1 MMRVLVCHG
10 GRQHSHHLA
19 MALANRGM
27 LAKYVTGLPTQR
39 HPGGWLGRFLLPKK
53 AEAYAIPIDPALV
66 KHIYLEP
73 VARRVTRGLGPK
85 WSRAAGSFA
94 DRLFDRW
101 VCGLVRKLCPDVVV
115 AYETGAYN
123 IFRKAKELGVKTVLD
138 AASLH
143 HQWQDR
149 FLPTTESEAAHR
161 RTQRRKDA
169 EIELA
174 DEILVVS
181 KFACQSYVDSGV
193 SPDRVHAMPLGVDTN
208 RFRPDDAGVR
218 SRRDGNQDLRFV
230 YVGNESQLKGVHVL
244 HQAVARLRAAGETFT
259 ATMIGGSTRSADR
272 NPDCAIVRKPWM
284 SHDLLSSEL
293 TAHDVLILPSF
304 FDSFGMVVAEAMA
317 CGLPAI
323 VTENVGAKEMI
334 TDGENGR
341 VIPAGQAEALAD
353 AMRWFIANRANLPT
367 MSLAARRSA
376 EQYDWTNY
384 RRRVT
389 EFLASVQ

>member
-19 MALANRGM
+19 MALASRGM

-39 HPGGWLGRFLLPKK
+39 HPGGWLGRFLFPKK

-66 KHIYLEP
+66 KHVYLEP

-101 VCGLVRKLCPDVVV
+101 VCGLVGKLRPDVVV
-115 AYETGAYN
+115 AYETGALC
-123 IFRKAKELGVKTVLD
+123 IFRTAKELGVKTVLD
-138 AASLH
+138 AASIH
-143 HQWQDR
+143 HRWQDR
-149 FLPTTESEAAHR
+149 FLPAVESEAAHR
-161 RTQRRKDA
+161 RTNLRKDA

-181 KFACQSYVDSGV
+181 KFACQSYVDCGV
-193 SPDRVHAMPLGVDTN
+193 SSERVHAMPLGVDTN
-208 RFRPDDAGVR
+208 RFRPDDRGVR
-218 SRRDGNQDLRFV
+218 AHQDGNQHLRFV
-230 YVGNESQLKGVHVL
+230 YVGNESQLKGVEVL
-244 HQAVARLRAAGETFT
+244 YQAVALLRAAGEKFT
-259 ATMIGGSTRSADR
+259 ATMIGGSSRS
-272 NPDCAIVRKPWM
+272 PDENRCGGIVRKPWM

-293 TAHDVLILPSF
+293 AGHDVLILPSF

-334 TDGENGR
+334 TDRENGL
-341 VIPAGQAEALAD
+341 VIPAGQADALVD
-353 AMRWFIANRANLPT
+353 AMRWFIAHRHELPT
-367 MSLAARRSA
+367 MSLAARKSA

-384 RRRVT
+384 RQRVT
-389 EFLASVQ
+389 EFLASIR

>member
-19 MALANRGM
+19 MALASRGM

-39 HPGGWLGRFLLPKK
+39 HAGGWLGRFLLPKK
-53 AEAYAIPIDPALV
+53 VEAYSIPIDPALV

-73 VARRVTRGLGPK
+73 VARRITRGLGPK

-101 VCGLVRKLCPDVVV
+101 VCGLVGKLRPDVVV
-115 AYETGAYN
+115 AYETGALC
-123 IFRKAKELGVKTVLD
+123 IFRTAKDLGVKTVLD
-138 AASLH
+138 AASIH
-143 HQWQDR
+143 HGWQDR
-149 FLPTTESEAAHR
+149 FLPAVESEAAHR
-161 RTQRRKDA
+161 RTNLRKDA

-181 KFACQSYVDSGV
+181 KFACQSYVDCGV
-193 SPDRVHAMPLGVDTN
+193 SSERVHAMPLGVDTN
-208 RFRPDDAGVR
+208 RFRPDDRGVR
-218 SRRDGNQDLRFV
+218 AHQDGNQHLRFV
-230 YVGNESQLKGVHVL
+230 YVGNESQLKGVEVL
-244 HQAVARLRAAGETFT
+244 REAVTRLRAAGDNFT
-259 ATMIGGSTRSADR
+259 VTMIGAWGRSLEQK
-272 NPDCAIVRKPWM
+272 PDDWIIRKAWM

-293 TAHDVLILPSF
+293 PRHDVLILPSF

-334 TDGENGR
+334 TNGENGHI
-341 VIPAGQAEALAD
+341 VPAGQADALVD
-353 AMRWFIANRANLPT
+353 AMRWFIAHRAELPT
-367 MSLAARRSA
+367 MSLAARKSA

-389 EFLASVQ
+389 EFLASIR